1 MHLKITQ
8 EAEKVVDGLC
18 LMDDTLFRV
27 VAQDKEFCEEVL
39 RVILQKEDLEV
50 ITVQVQKDLHHIHS
64 HSVVLDVL
72 CKDSHTVSRMLCA
85 LLDKTSED
93 NDDHQRRVRYHA
105 ASVDTKM
112 LEKGKKYADLP
123 DLCVVYISS
132 FDIFKK
138 GKTTY
143 HVDRTLRETKDVVD
157 NGLYEVY
164 VNTQIDDSTSTA
176 ALMKVFK
183 STTPVQD
190 DRFQRVCE
198 KLREYKQGKGRSTM
212 CKLVEDYAN
221 MRAAEE
227 AQKAAKETAR
237 RAFAMRLP
245 IESVEQLVKL
255 STKELKRIA
264 DEVDIA

>member
-1 MHLKITQ
+1 MKITQ

-27 VAQDKEFCEEVL
+27 VAQDKGFCEEVL
-39 RVILQKEDLEV
+39 RVILQKEDLKV
-50 ITVQVQKDLHHIHS
+50 ITVRVQKNLHHIHS

-72 CKDSHTVSRMLCA
+72 CKDSHNKNYNIEVQQ
-85 LLDKTSED
+85 ED

-105 ASVDTKM
+105 ASVDTTM

-123 DLCVVYISS
+123 DLCVVYVSS
-132 FDIFKK
+132 FDIFK
-138 GKTTY
+138 
-143 HVDRTLRETKDVVD
+143 R
-157 NGLYEVY
+157 LYEVY

-198 KLREYKQGKGRSTM
+198 KLREYKEGKGRSTM

-221 MRAAEE
+221 K
-227 AQKAAKETAR
+227 KAKETQEETAR
-237 RAFAMRLP
+237 RAFAMGLP
-245 IESVEQLVKL
+245 VESVAQLVKL
-255 STKELKRIA
+255 SGEELKRIA
-264 DEVDIA
+264 AEVDIA

>member
-1 MHLKITQ
+1 MKITQ

-50 ITVQVQKDLHHIHS
+50 ITVRVQKDLHHIHS

-72 CKDSHTVSRMLCA
+72 CKDSHNKNYNIEVQQ
-85 LLDKTSED
+85 ED

-164 VNTQIDDSTSTA
+164 VNTQIDDSSSIA
-176 ALMKVFK
+176 GLMRVFK
-183 STTPVQD
+183 STKPVQD
-190 DRFQRVCE
+190 ERFQKVCE
-198 KLREYKQGKGRSTM
+198 KLREYKEGKGRNTM

-227 AQKAAKETAR
+227 AEKAVEETAKETAR
-237 RAFAMRLP
+237 RAFAMGLP
-245 IESVEQLVKL
+245 IESVAQLVKL
-255 STKELKRIA
+255 STKELEKIVAEVHIA
-264 DEVDIA
+264 